1 MHAAHRVPL
10 EPGSPRSIIDEGEA
24 YTVRGKNGVKV
35 RQDVG
40 KGSAQLCDLR
50 EGTEVRVL
58 ETHTLEDGT
67 ERARITALE
76 AGVVSGWCTLRMLR
90 KRERKAR
97 TPLGTLGHPLRRER
111 EAPEADLTAL
121 PPRLT
126 LARMHDVVEEPLR
139 DPCPEH
145 AQVTWTCTF
154 NGRLEAFFET
164 LTSFLREL
172 EPRSMRHVREWVVV
186 ADKGASADHRLAIVH
201 RAPWLTVIAKGK
213 SLHRH
218 PLSLNI
224 LCEGFVKTRYWCQWE
239 DDWAVA
245 PGSARA
251 PGGDLLQRALDVARC
266 SGCHQVSMNG
276 AFTETW
282 RERSTEYVTSKQR
295 TPMGC
300 AYVVT
305 ELAPAHRTPI
315 VARDDLRQ
323 LTLEYSNKFGY
334 RDAFGKPGAPWP
346 LFSLQPSL
354 LDTDFMKNHVYPFS
368 EDPRLNPAHAYWMF
382 EMEAALK
389 FVKFGGTKASIDSGY
404 VARPLAVASSSH
416 NWNLDGLG

>member
-1 MHAAHRVPL
+1 M
-10 EPGSPRSIIDEGEA
+10 
-24 YTVRGKNGVKV
+24 
-35 RQDVG
+35 
-40 KGSAQLCDLR
+40 
-50 EGTEVRVL
+50 
-58 ETHTLEDGT
+58 
-67 ERARITALE
+67 
-76 AGVVSGWCTLRMLR
+76 
-90 KRERKAR
+90 
-97 TPLGTLGHPLRRER
+97 
-111 EAPEADLTAL
+111 
-121 PPRLT
+121 
-126 LARMHDVVEEPLR
+126 
-139 DPCPEH
+139 
-145 AQVTWTCTF
+145 
-154 NGRLEAFFET
+154 
-164 LTSFLREL
+164 
-172 EPRSMRHVREWVVV
+172 
-186 ADKGASADHRLAIVH
+186 AS
-201 RAPWLTVIAKGK
+201 
-213 SLHRH
+213 
-218 PLSLNI
+218 
-224 LCEGFVKTRYWCQWE
+224 
-239 DDWAVA
+239 
-245 PGSARA
+245 GSARA